1 MNPENVVRAL
11 CARHGLPPEA
21 GVPYLSL
28 VQKAL
33 AAPDEVRDR
42 LLTLVDG
49 SLAQRAQGI
58 PDDAVLHKDADRE
71 VLMAVARVLHGWS
84 PSTPMLDLG
93 SSTLGT
99 SGTAP
104 ESA

>member
-21 GVPYLSL
+21 GAPYMSL
-28 VQKAL
+28 VEKAL
-33 AAPDEVRDR
+33 AAPGEVRER

-49 SLAQRAQGI
+49 SLAQRAQGV
-58 PDDAVLHKDADRE
+58 PDEPPAAKETDRE
-71 VLMAVARVLHGWS
+71 VLMAVARVLHAWT

-93 SSTLGT
+93 STLGR
-99 SGTAP
+99 SDTAP

>member
-21 GVPYLSL
+21 GAPYISL
-28 VQKAL
+28 VEKAL

-58 PDDAVLHKDADRE
+58 PDEPAARKDVDHE
-71 VLMAVARVLHGWS
+71 VLMAVARTLHGWT
-84 PSTPMLDLG
+84 PSAPMLDLG
-93 SSTLGT
+93 SKLGT
-99 SGTAP
+99 SGPAP

>member
-21 GVPYLSL
+21 GVPYMSL
-28 VQKAL
+28 VEKAL
-33 AAPDEVRDR
+33 AAPDDLRER

-58 PDDAVLHKDADRE
+58 PDDPAMWKEADRE
-71 VLMAVARVLHGWS
+71 VLLAVARVLHGWT
-84 PSTPMLDLG
+84 PSAPMLDLG
-93 SSTLGT
+93 STT
-99 SGTAP
+99 RRSGD
-104 ESA
+104 

>member
-21 GVPYLSL
+21 GAPYISL
-28 VQKAL
+28 VEKAL

-58 PDDAVLHKDADRE
+58 PEDPAAWKNLDRE
-71 VLMAVARVLHGWS
+71 VLLAVARVLHGWT

-93 SSTLGT
+93 SKLGT
-99 SGTAP
+99 TDSAP

>member
-21 GVPYLSL
+21 GAAYISL
-28 VQKAL
+28 VEKAL
-33 AAPDEVRDR
+33 ASPDDVRER

-58 PDDAVLHKDADRE
+58 AEDPSVHHDADRE
-71 VLMAVARVLHGWS
+71 VLVAVARVLHNWS
-84 PSTPMLDLG
+84 PSDPMLDLG
-93 SSTLGT
+93 STLRK
-99 SGTAP
+99 SGPAP
-104 ESA
+104 ENA

>member
-21 GVPYLSL
+21 GAPYMSL
-28 VQKAL
+28 VEKAL
-33 AAPDEVRDR
+33 AAPDDVRER

-58 PDDAVLHKDADRE
+58 PEGPALHKEVDRE

-93 SSTLGT
+93 SPMGR
-99 SGTAP
+99 SGSAP

>member
-1 MNPENVVRAL
+1 MNPENVVRSL

-21 GVPYLSL
+21 GAPYLSL
-28 VQKAL
+28 VEKAL
-33 AAPDEVRDR
+33 ASPDDVRER

-58 PDDAVLHKDADRE
+58 AEDPSFQADADRE
-71 VLMAVARVLHGWS
+71 VLVAVARVLHAWT
-84 PSTPMLDLG
+84 PSDPMLDLG
-93 SSTLGT
+93 STLGRQ
-99 SGTAP
+99 GPAP

>member
-21 GVPYLSL
+21 GAPYMPLIER
-28 VQKAL
+28 AL
-33 AAPDEVRDR
+33 AAPEDVRER

-58 PDDAVLHKDADRE
+58 PGDPLPRKDADRE
-71 VLMAVARVLHGWS
+71 VLVAVARVLHGWT
-84 PSTPMLDLG
+84 PSAPMLDLG
-93 SSTLGT
+93 SATGRPGS
-99 SGTAP
+99 AP

>member
-28 VQKAL
+28 VEKAL

-58 PDDAVLHKDADRE
+58 PEESAPRQDADRE
-71 VLMAVARVLHGWS
+71 VLMAVARVLHGWT

-93 SSTLGT
+93 SSTLGS
-99 SGTAP
+99 SGNAP